1 MVGAVNMF
9 SSFIGIYTLQTFG
22 RRTLLLAGQSI
33 ITILLFSLA
42 CVSVFRLDS
51 AEVGLICLFIFVFQ
65 TTTNVACF
73 AYAVETITD
82 SSLSLVIFIDSLW
95 GIFNTLTFSPL
106 MAWSE
111 PATFSLFAIITGIS
125 VVFVYF
131 FVGET
136 KGLSDREKK
145 EIFMPGANWG
155 RPLKEGE
162 QVVPELGREHMTRK
176 TLKSMALS
184 KRLIETAE

>member
-1 MVGAVNMF
+1 MVGAVNMVSAF
-9 SSFIGIYTLQTFG
+9 VGIYTLRTFG
-22 RRTLLLAGQSI
+22 RRTLLLVGQTSI
-33 ITILLFSLA
+33 AVLLFSLA
-42 CVSVFRLDS
+42 CVSVFKINS
-51 AEVGLICLFIFVFQ
+51 AEIALICLFIFVFQ
-65 TTTNVACF
+65 TTTNVATW
-73 AYAVETITD
+73 AYAVETITE

-111 PATFSLFAIITGIS
+111 PGTFSLFGIITGIS
-125 VVFVYF
+125 AVFVYF

-155 RPLKEGE
+155 RPLREGE
-162 QVVPELGREHMTRK
+162 LVVPELG
-176 TLKSMALS
+176 
-184 KRLIETAE
+184 